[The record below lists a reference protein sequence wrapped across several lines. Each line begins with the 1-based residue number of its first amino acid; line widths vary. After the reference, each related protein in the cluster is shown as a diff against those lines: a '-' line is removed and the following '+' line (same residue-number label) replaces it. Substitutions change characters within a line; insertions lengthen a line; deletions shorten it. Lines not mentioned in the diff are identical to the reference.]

1 MHSGGD
7 LEAVQSWRRRLL
19 LSPVILLAAV
29 VLPCSLIYLAS
40 TVDTSWPLLT
50 SLSADITEEMKLR
63 RVLSS
68 AAMADKKTVI
78 LTTVN
83 SAWISPGSVVDLF
96 MESFKVGNGTSE
108 LLDHLVVVA
117 MDEKGY
123 VRCMEL
129 HKHCFALTTEG
140 VDFSEQKNFMSGD
153 YLKMMWRRLEF
164 LGTILDL
171 GFDFIF
177 SDTDIMW
184 FRNPLPHFYK
194 DGEFQIA
201 CDYFVGNPNDLNN
214 RPNGGFMYVKSNNKT
229 ISFFKYWF
237 KSQERHPGVNEQEVL
252 NLIKKNTFT
261 RELGVKMRFLDTTYF
276 GGFCE
281 SSKDFDKVCTMHAN
295 CCIGLGRK
303 LHDLGLML
311 DDWRRYMS
319 MTPEERQSQR
329 MAWSVPK
336 NCSLAPLG

>member
-1 MHSGGD
+1 MHITGD
-7 LEAVQSWRRRLL
+7 PEARRRLL
-19 LSPVILLAAV
+19 QAILLLAGVA
-29 VLPCSLIYLAS
+29 LPCTLLYLGTTPSIRWSLFS
-40 TVDTSWPLLT
+40 SPWPAT
-50 SLSADITEEMKLR
+50 PSSSVEDLR
-63 RVLSS
+63 RVLKS
-68 AAMADKKTVI
+68 AAMADNKTVI

-83 SAWISPGSVVDLF
+83 SAWITRGSVLDLF

-117 MDEKGY
+117 MDGKGY
-123 VRCMEL
+123 VRCMEV

-164 LGTILDL
+164 LGSILDL

-184 FRNPLPHFYK
+184 FRNPLPYFHE
-194 DGEFQIA
+194 DGDFQIA
-201 CDYFVGNPNDLNN
+201 CDHFVGNPKDLNN

-237 KSQERHPGVNEQEVL
+237 KSKERHPRVNEQDVF
-252 NLIKKNTFT
+252 NLIKKNAFT
-261 RELGVKMRFLDTTYF
+261 RGLGMKMRFLDTVYF

-281 SSKDFDKVCTMHAN
+281 PSKDFNKVCTMHAN
-295 CCIGLGRK
+295 CCIGLRRK
-303 LHDLGLML
+303 IHDLGLML
-311 DDWRRYMS
+311 DDWRRYMLMS
-319 MTPEERQSQR
+319 PNERRSR
-329 MAWSVPK
+329 KMSWSVPK
-336 NCSLAPLG
+336 NCSLAPLN